1 MPEYITYPKPADFVP
16 EPYFPEGHKRAG
28 RVRCQA
34 WSRQRGQQC
43 SSYPKVGKK
52 TCRMHGGSSPG
63 GIASPNWVNGRQSK
77 YLPQRMQESY
87 LASVS
92 DKELLALRHEISVV
106 DARINDLFQRVD
118 IGESGHLWLRSKEVL
133 VQLRKAL
140 VSQDSK
146 KVSEAII
153 ELDELIRRGSTDYGA
168 WNEIENTIELRRR
181 LVETERKRLVDMQQM
196 ITAEQAA
203 AYLRAITL
211 AVRENVSDPSILNR
225 IQTAFN
231 RISNQH
237 SE

>member
-1 MPEYITYPKPADFVP
+1 
-16 EPYFPEGHKRAG
+16 
-28 RVRCQA
+28 
-34 WSRQRGQQC
+34 
-43 SSYPKVGKK
+43 
-52 TCRMHGGSSPG
+52 
-63 GIASPNWVNGRQSK
+63 
-77 YLPQRMQESY
+77 MQESY